1 MPVNLPRRFGCTTVR
16 NSLISVLSTSST
28 AGKRQNL
35 ISNVRFP
42 LNADMVVRAATLLE
56 RTSCP
61 NELVLDFLWLL
72 SAKADM
78 VDDPVGFVSGT
89 F

>member
-1 MPVNLPRRFGCTTVR
+1 MPVNIPRRFGYTTVR
-16 NSLISVLSTSST
+16 NSLISVHSTSST
-28 AGKRQNL
+28 AEKRQNL

-42 LNADMVVRAATLLE
+42 LNADVVVGAATLLE

-61 NELVLDFLWLL
+61 NEPVLDFLWLL
-72 SAKADM
+72 STKADM

>member
-1 MPVNLPRRFGCTTVR
+1 MPVNLPRRFGCMTVR
-16 NSLISVLSTSST
+16 NSLISALSTSST
-28 AGKRQNL
+28 VEKRQNL

-42 LNADMVVRAATLLE
+42 LNADMVIGAAILLE

-78 VDDPVGFVSGT
+78 VDDPVGFVSGP